1 MTEKERISNSDRGQN
16 PKTLSEFESA
26 RLLADFGIPTA
37 KEILAQNLEDV
48 RKAAEGIGYPV
59 VLKVCS
65 PEVSHKTESGLVAVD
80 LRNEAD
86 LELAFH
92 RISASS
98 PAKRGGFLVQE
109 MIKGGGELVIGMIR
123 DPQFGPCV
131 MFGLGGTLTEFF
143 GNVVFAVVPLSRS
156 EAEDLIGRIRR
167 QKMRTVFGGP
177 NL

>member
-1 MTEKERISNSDRGQN
+1 MTEKEMISNPDRGQTT
-16 PKTLSEFESA
+16 KTLSEFECA

-37 KEILAQNLEDV
+37 KGILAQNWEEV

-65 PEVSHKTESGLVAVD
+65 PEVSHKTERGLVAVD

-98 PAKRGGFLVQE
+98 PS
-109 MIKGGGELVIGMIR
+109 KGG
-123 DPQFGPCV
+123 DFW
-131 MFGLGGTLTEFF
+131 
-143 GNVVFAVVPLSRS
+143 SR
-156 EAEDLIGRIRR
+156 R
-167 QKMRTVFGGP
+167 
-177 NL
+177 